1 MQDTK
6 KEPKSK
12 PKLTTI
18 NFSHMKELKQM
29 YILPNTP
36 DWEEFLTLSVNY
48 LCENFPSV
56 LDDGLSKEMFAQA
69 YEQQLLQRIQEGG
82 RILLVWKLADEPV
95 GFANAWF
102 EENGPEK
109 KQEQVHENEGEK
121 TLQIA
126 EFSVLEKFRRNGLG
140 KLFVQK
146 LIEIGQQNMATRTM
160 AEVDEGLVANLFWQR
175 VMTNITK
182 DVKERRILYWRYCQ
196 AE

>member
-6 KEPKSK
+6 TENKSK
-12 PKLTTI
+12 PKLATI
-18 NFSHMKELKQM
+18 NSSHMKELKQM

-56 LDDGLSKEMFAQA
+56 LDNGLSKEMFAQA

-102 EENGPEK
+102 EENGQEK
-109 KQEQVHENEGEK
+109 NQEQVHENEGEK

-146 LIEIGQQNMATRTM
+146 LIEIGQQHMATRIM
-160 AEVDEGLVANLFWQR
+160 AEVDEGLVANLFWHR